1 MKGQKIQVSKMEDIS
16 GLLQEAKPLYFKR
29 KRRRNQLKVLAAAF
43 VCVWG
48 VSRFAAEPSPYM
60 YNLDNLDS
68 QISQVADGSIIE
80 DMGLPTDEFG
90 LLMVV

>member
-1 MKGQKIQVSKMEDIS
+1 MEDIS
-16 GLLQEAKPLYFKR
+16 ELLKEAKPLYFQR
-29 KRRRNQLKVLAAAF
+29 KRRRNQIKTMVAVL
-43 VCVWG
+43 VCVLG
-48 VSRFAAEPSPYM
+48 LGYFTQDSSPYI

-68 QISQVADGSIIE
+68 QISQTADGSIIE

>member
-1 MKGQKIQVSKMEDIS
+1 MEDIS
-16 GLLQEAKPLYFKR
+16 DLLQEAKPLYFRR
-29 KRRRNQLKVLAAAF
+29 KRRRNQLKALFAMV
-43 VCVWG
+43 VCAWG
-48 VSRFAAEPSPYM
+48 VSLFAASPSPYV

-68 QISQVADGSIIE
+68 QINLTADGSVIE